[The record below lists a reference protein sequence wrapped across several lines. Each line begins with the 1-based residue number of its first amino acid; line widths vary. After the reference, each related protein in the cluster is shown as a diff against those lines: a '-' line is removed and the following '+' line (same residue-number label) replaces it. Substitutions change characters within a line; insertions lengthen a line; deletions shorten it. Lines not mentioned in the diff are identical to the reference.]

1 MGLSRVTSTD
11 AALIERIGAG
21 DPSALGELMAQHAAP
36 LMRYAA
42 HFLRS
47 ADEAD
52 EVLQDVFLRAER
64 AIRRGTRPEKLSAWL
79 FRITVNR
86 CRSRRRRWWPFI
98 GGEVGELVI
107 ARTAT
112 QGRAD
117 DVEWREEIAAALAL
131 LSPPLREAFL
141 LKHVEGLTYEEMA
154 TLTGVSIP
162 ALKMRVARA
171 CDRLRARLTEVR
183 Q

>member
-1 MGLSRVTSTD
+1 VTVSD
-11 AALIERIGAG
+11 AELVERIGAG
-21 DPSALGELMAQHAAP
+21 DSVALGELMDRHAPA

-64 AIRRGTRPEKLSAWL
+64 AIRRGTRPEKMAAWL

-86 CRSRRRRWWPFI
+86 CRSRHRRWWPFI
-98 GGEVGELVI
+98 GGEAGEVVI

-112 QGRAD
+112 PTRTD
-117 DVEWREEIAAALAL
+117 DMELREEINLALASL
-131 LSPPLREAFL
+131 TPPLREAFL

-154 TLTGVSIP
+154 TLTGVGIP

-171 CDRLRARLTEVR
+171 CDRLRARLTESR
-183 Q
+183 K